1 MNFIINL
8 HKRDVELLKHI
19 QTYFCGV
26 GRISKERN
34 NCIDFTI
41 SSLNQILTQVIPH
54 FDKYPLI
61 TQKRADYILFKEA
74 VLNLKRG
81 EHLTASGLQAI
92 INLRATINKGLTPTL
107 IKAFPK
113 TVAVPKLQVENLA
126 VQSKIDPQ

>member
-19 QTYFCGV
+19 QTFFGGV

-34 NCIDFTI
+34 GCIDFTI

-61 TQKRADYILFKEA
+61 TQKRADYIIFKEA

-92 INLRATINKGLTPTL
+92 INLRATINKGLTPAL
-107 IKAFPK
+107 IEAFPK
-113 TVAVPKLQVENLA
+113 TIAVPRPQVENLS
-126 VQSKIDPQ
+126 VESIDPQ